1 MLVNSIPPYRILN
14 HVSCHDIYNI
24 TIIHVQVIW
33 VKIFRAKI
41 TMVTYSDTQQLG
53 CHGTDMEGGEW
64 FVYVP
69 VL

>member
-24 TIIHVQVIW
+24 TIIHVLVIW

>member
-64 FVYVP
+64 FVYIP